1 MQVNPHALRVI
12 RERSGLSVTELARIA
27 GMSQP
32 HLSNIETGK
41 RQASPAVLRHLA
53 DALQVPLLALIGG
66 SAAEDEPASGD
77 VASPSVADPR
87 S

>member
-12 RERSGLSVTELARIA
+12 RERSGLSVSELARIA
-27 GMSQP
+27 GLSQP

-53 DALQVPLLALIGG
+53 DALQVPLLALI
-66 SAAEDEPASGD
+66 SNPEPPTSVSGD
-77 VASPSVADPR
+77 TAG
-87 S
+87 

>member
-27 GMSQP
+27 GLSQP

-53 DALQVPLLALIGG
+53 DALRVPLLALINDPTDELSSAGEGEPSSGPGG
-66 SAAEDEPASGD
+66 PKG
-77 VASPSVADPR
+77 
-87 S
+87 